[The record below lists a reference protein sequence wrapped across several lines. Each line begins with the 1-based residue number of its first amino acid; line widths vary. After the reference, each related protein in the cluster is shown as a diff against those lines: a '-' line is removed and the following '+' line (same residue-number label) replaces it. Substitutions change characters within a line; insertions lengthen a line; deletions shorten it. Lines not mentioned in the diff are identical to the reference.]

1 VRTRLDAVSAENASL
16 RDNLDIVLFELNRLD
31 RAMLDAI
38 QASAALSGLDI
49 NIVSV
54 FCLINH

>member
-1 VRTRLDAVSAENASL
+1 VRTRLDAVSAEDTSL

-38 QASAALSGLDI
+38 QASAAFSGLDI